1 MNDVA
6 AGLVETTVQRYRQ
19 EYGVPPGAVGCAPGR
34 VNLIGEHTD
43 YSGGYV
49 LPAAIP
55 FYTVVAVGEGQE
67 AVNRLSSSTFGKT
80 TFPTDEI
87 VRRGTFD
94 DYVAGAVREAG
105 LTGRPVDLLV
115 HNTLPP
121 QAGLSSSASLLVAAL
136 AALAE
141 LQQKSWRPMDVALAA
156 RRVENEFI
164 GVPCGFMDQFAV
176 ACGREDRALLL
187 DCRDNRFIEVP
198 AVVPGHRWLVV
209 YSGVRRE
216 LASGGYKARVVALK
230 GAVEMV
236 VQRTGMTA
244 DFLRYHTQGDVAELA
259 GRASLSAQDTD
270 LMRHVCAENA
280 RVHAMRH
287 ALEGGDARAVGLL
300 LQLGHRSLSRLFG
313 VSTPQLD
320 ALVGYAATV
329 TGVVGM
335 RLTGAGMGGSLI
347 ALVRE
352 DSAGQAGERI
362 LTFVRENLSPDGSV
376 HPIERFSGG
385 VETWR
390 P

>member
-1 MNDVA
+1 MNDEA
-6 AGLVETTVQRYRQ
+6 RRLVDLTAERFRQ
-19 EYGVPPGAVGCAPGR
+19 EYGIVPEAVGVAPGR

-55 FYTVVAVGEGQE
+55 FYTVVAVAGGRTP
-67 AVNRLSSSTFGKT
+67 ANRVFSTTFGRT
-80 TFPTDEI
+80 TFPAEGI
-87 VRRGTFD
+87 CRRGTFD
-94 DYVAGAVREAG
+94 DYIAGAVREAG
-105 LTGRPVDLLV
+105 LEGRPLDLLV
-115 HNTLPP
+115 HGTLPP

-136 AALAE
+136 AAFAE
-141 LQQKSWRPMDVALAA
+141 LRGEAWVPLEVALAA
-156 RRVENEFI
+156 RRVENGFI

-187 DCRDNRFIEVP
+187 DCRDNRFVEVP
-198 AVVPGHRWLVV
+198 AVVAGHRWLVV

-216 LASGGYKARVVALK
+216 LASGGYKVRVEALK
-230 GAVEMV
+230 QAVDAV
-236 VQRTGMTA
+236 VRETGLAA
-244 DFLRYHTQGDVAELA
+244 DFLRYRSQADIEELA
-259 GRASLSAQDTD
+259 GRAALSPHDAD

-287 ALEGGDARAVGLL
+287 ALENGDARAVGIL

-320 ALVGYAATV
+320 ALVGFASSV
-329 TGVVGM
+329 QGVLGM
-335 RLTGAGMGGSLI
+335 RLTGAGMGGSLV
-347 ALVRE
+347 ALVE
-352 DSAGQAGERI
+352 EAAASSVAERI
-362 LTFVRENLSPDGSV
+362 LAFVRGNLSPDGDV

-385 VETWR
+385 VETWK